1 MILRRLVTALRSQ
14 SWLTL
19 VLELVVVVVGIF
31 LGLQVDSWNEARKD
45 RVLEQQYLA
54 SLKADFRA
62 DIEELDEAIALAKSR
77 ARLGRLLISSIDK
90 DRVES
95 DPNEFIWAV
104 FSSHLLNY
112 PSYTRATI
120 NDLLSTGNLQ
130 LLQDSNMKA
139 AVAGYYTDI
148 EYREQWKTNWRQ
160 MQIAMSQ
167 TLPHLLD
174 FDVNEASLLR
184 YRGGPDWITEEF
196 QFDSSV
202 AEQVLR
208 RIIEHPQAK
217 AQIENMT
224 RIQDMMYLNLTDIKK
239 RTVALV
245 ESL

>member
-1 MILRRLVTALRSQ
+1 MILRRLVTALREQ

-54 SLKADFRA
+54 TLKADFQA
-62 DIEELDEAIALAKSR
+62 DIEEQDGAIAHAKSR
-77 ARLGRLLISSIDK
+77 AQLGRLLISSIGK
-90 DRVES
+90 GRVEG

-104 FSSHLLNY
+104 FSSILLNY
-112 PSYTRATI
+112 PSYKRATI

-139 AVAGYYTDI
+139 AVAEYYTDI
-148 EYREQWKTNWRQ
+148 EYREQWKTNWREMQ
-160 MQIAMSQ
+160 MAMSH
-167 TLPHLLD
+167 TLPYLLD
-174 FDVNEASLLR
+174 FDVAEAGWLR
-184 YRGGPDWITEEF
+184 YTGGPDWITEEF

-217 AQIENMT
+217 FQIENMT
-224 RIQDMMYLNLTDIKK
+224 RIQDMMYLNHTGIKE
-239 RTVALV
+239 RAVALV

>member
-1 MILRRLVTALRSQ
+1 MILRRLVTALRKQ

-45 RVLEQQYLA
+45 RVLEQQYVV
-54 SLKADFRA
+54 SLKADFQA

-77 ARLGRLLISSIDK
+77 ALLDRLLISTIDK
-90 DRVES
+90 GRVEG

-104 FSSHLLNY
+104 YSSFLLNF

-130 LLQDSNMKA
+130 LLQDANLKA
-139 AVAGYYTDI
+139 AVAEYYTDI
-148 EYREQWKTNWRQ
+148 EYREQWKINWREA
-160 MQIAMSQ
+160 QIDMER

-174 FDVNEASLLR
+174 FDVREAGLLR
-184 YRGGPDWITEEF
+184 YTGGPDWITEEF

-202 AEQVLR
+202 AELVLR

-217 AQIENMT
+217 GQIENMT
-224 RIQDMMYLNLTDIKK
+224 RVQDTMYLTLTNIKQ
-239 RTVALV
+239 RAVALV

>member
-1 MILRRLVTALRSQ
+1 MILRRLVTALSKQ
-14 SWLTL
+14 SWLTV
-19 VLELVVVVVGIF
+19 VLELVVLVVGIF

-45 RVLEQQYLA
+45 RVIEQQYLA
-54 SLKADFRA
+54 SLKADFQA

-77 ARLGRLLISSIDK
+77 ALLGRLLISTIDK
-90 DRVES
+90 GRVED

-104 FSSHLLNY
+104 FSSYLLNY

-130 LLQDSNMKA
+130 LLQDSNLKA
-139 AVAGYYTDI
+139 AVAEYYTDI
-148 EYREQWKTNWRQ
+148 EYREQWKINWRQ
-160 MQIAMSQ
+160 MQIAMTH

-174 FDVNEASLLR
+174 FDVREAGLLR
-184 YRGGPDWITEEF
+184 YTGGPHCITEEF

-202 AEQVLR
+202 AELVLR

-217 AQIENMT
+217 GQIENMT
-224 RIQDMMYLNLTDIKK
+224 RVQDTMYLTLTDIKG
-239 RTVALV
+239 RAVALV

>member
-1 MILRRLVTALRSQ
+1 MILRRLVTALREQ

-19 VLELVVVVVGIF
+19 VLELVVVMVGIF
-31 LGLQVDSWNEARKD
+31 LGLQVDSWNDARKD

-54 SLKADFRA
+54 SLKADFQA
-62 DIEELDEAIALAKSR
+62 DIEELDGAIALAESR
-77 ARLGRLLISSIDK
+77 AQLGRLLISSIDK
-90 DRVES
+90 GRVEG

-104 FSSHLLNY
+104 YSSFLLNY

-130 LLQDSNMKA
+130 LLQDANLKA
-139 AVAGYYTDI
+139 AVAEYYTDI
-148 EYREQWKTNWRQ
+148 EYREQWKINWREA
-160 MQIAMSQ
+160 QIDMER

-174 FDVNEASLLR
+174 FDVREAGLLR
-184 YRGGPDWITEEF
+184 YTGGPDWITEEF

-217 AQIENMT
+217 WQIENMT
-224 RIQDMMYLNLTDIKK
+224 RVQDTMYRNLIEIKE
-239 RTVALV
+239 RAVALV